1 MGEGNLLQ
9 GQTENY
15 GRDERMERELACE
28 IVKDLLPL
36 YVDGM
41 VSDVSKESIETH
53 LEHCADCK
61 ETYRNMAFHLEM
73 EAPQSEVSDVKRF
86 LKKTKK
92 MYLLYGVGGLSF
104 IAILVC
110 LIVDLAI
117 NRGLTWSLIV
127 GSSCLFA
134 DALLYVLVTGKR
146 QKGCA
151 VMAVI
156 SIGVLALLSVIQIT
170 RYYLMGT
177 GTVWL
182 FRYGLPILL
191 SWLLVLWL
199 PVLVRTFLKW
209 NIWDCIALLFLLGM
223 IGNYAT
229 NLITGDLVWDEVL
242 QLQRFWGNAFG
253 ETIGCILF
261 LIIGRVKR
269 WRK

>member
-1 MGEGNLLQ
+1 
-9 GQTENY
+9 
-15 GRDERMERELACE
+15 MERELACE

-41 VSDVSKESIETH
+41 VSEVTKKSVETH
-53 LEHCADCK
+53 LEDCK
-61 ETYRNMAFHLEM
+61 DCNETYRNMAFHLEM
-73 EAPQSEVSDVKRF
+73 ETPQTESFDVKRF

-92 MYLLYGVGGLSF
+92 MYLLYGLGGISF
-104 IAILVC
+104 VAILVC
-110 LIVDLAI
+110 LIVDLAV

-134 DALLYVLVTGKR
+134 DALFYALAAGKR
-146 QKGCA
+146 QKGCII
-151 VMAVI
+151 MAVI
-156 SIGVLALLSVIQIT
+156 SIGVFVLLFVIQIT

-191 SWLLVLWL
+191 TWLLVLWL

-229 NLITGDLVWDEVL
+229 NMITGDLVWEEVL
-242 QLQRFWGNAFG
+242 HLQRFIGNALG
-253 ETIGCILF
+253 EAVGSIVCF
-261 LIIGRVKR
+261 SIGRVQA
-269 WRK
+269 WRRKWGQ